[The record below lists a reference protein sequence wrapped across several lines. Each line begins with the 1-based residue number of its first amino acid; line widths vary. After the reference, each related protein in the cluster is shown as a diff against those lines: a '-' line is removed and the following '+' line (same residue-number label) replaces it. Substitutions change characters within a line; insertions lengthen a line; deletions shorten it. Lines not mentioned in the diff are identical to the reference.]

1 MNAPFIGGSG
11 YRSYDR
17 LMRYSLRVIYPA
29 IFGLL
34 LAAAAVPARAE
45 EDHDRARA
53 ALEAGQVRPL
63 AEILE
68 KVRHDYPGEV
78 IDVELEEAH
87 GRGHGF
93 GRADHGDDEKR
104 PIVYE
109 IKVRMPDG
117 RIVKLCYDALT
128 GAQRSARIR

>member
-1 MNAPFIGGSG
+1 MKWFQWSIA
-11 YRSYDR
+11 
-17 LMRYSLRVIYPA
+17 
-29 IFGLL
+29 L
-34 LAAAAVPARAE
+34 LAAPLVFGLPAPMGRAE

-68 KVRHDYPGEV
+68 RVRHDYPGEV

-87 GRGHGF
+87 GRGRRF
-93 GRADHGDDEKR
+93 GLAALGDDEGP

-128 GAQRSARIR
+128 GVQRSVRTR